1 MQAIYMYSMCTYW
14 AVDAIVFRYDYEN
27 CESAPAE
34 KMISDLESYIADAS
48 SIGKT
53 YSHGGKTFKVA
64 KADNFEYTDP
74 IDQSVSKKQVRL
86 FSLKRIF
93 ILVWYVWLHRHL
105 SS

>member
-1 MQAIYMYSMCTYW
+1 
-14 AVDAIVFRYDYEN
+14 
-27 CESAPAE
+27 
-34 KMISDLESYIADAS
+34 MISDLESYIADAS

-93 ILVWYVWLHRHL
+93 ILV
-105 SS
+105 

>member
-1 MQAIYMYSMCTYW
+1 
-14 AVDAIVFRYDYEN
+14 
-27 CESAPAE
+27 
-34 KMISDLESYIADAS
+34 MILDLESYIADPA

-86 FSLKRIF
+86 SCGTSEYIGICHIARPLVYLFLANRI
-93 ILVWYVWLHRHL
+93 YVI
-105 SS
+105 S